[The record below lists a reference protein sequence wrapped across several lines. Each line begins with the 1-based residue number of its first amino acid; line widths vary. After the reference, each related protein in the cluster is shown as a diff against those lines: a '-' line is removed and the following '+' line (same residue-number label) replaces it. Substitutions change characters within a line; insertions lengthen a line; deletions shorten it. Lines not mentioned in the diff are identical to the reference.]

1 MRKRSSSQFQEV
13 LMIILLSTSFSR
25 VFMLSWCVL
34 HAPNTCCDGWFAP
47 LKYLLASLK
56 CPCGKSHSLSSW
68 VLCFVT
74 FVMEDMMLGAL
85 QMEQRFEKTM
95 NAASE
100 VWIGDFCHQDF
111 WWRALLYKKKY
122 GLELQRTEWFPKVTF
137 RTPDIVKKKFSMHLK
152 LCYNS
157 LLVEWEKMIVLQ

>member
-1 MRKRSSSQFQEV
+1 
-13 LMIILLSTSFSR
+13 MIILLSTSFSK

-34 HAPNTCCDGWFAP
+34 HAPNTCCDGSFAP

-122 GLELQRTEWFPKVTF
+122 SLELQRTEWFPKVTF